1 MPEHR
6 SLVAQEVRNRTLE
19 KKEFN
24 NEMPQVAVIVKEAKR
39 EDEKEEAEMS
49 AKRKKRAEVIQFIFL
64 FYSSRGTPGDQDNPK
79 LRILILT

>member
-49 AKRKKRAEVIQFIFL
+49 AKRKKRAEVIQFIF
-64 FYSSRGTPGDQDNPK
+64 F
-79 LRILILT
+79 ILL